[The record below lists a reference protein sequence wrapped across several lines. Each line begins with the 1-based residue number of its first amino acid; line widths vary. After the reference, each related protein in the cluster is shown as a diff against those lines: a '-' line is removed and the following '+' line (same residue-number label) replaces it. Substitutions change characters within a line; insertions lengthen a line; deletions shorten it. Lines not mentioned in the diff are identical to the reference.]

1 MSSQEKL
8 SFDYSVKAFEDDKVT
23 MQLKFKN
30 PEEVSR
36 YTDRETLTI
45 ELVEFRD
52 TNGDVICDGSQL
64 NITIPN
70 QLEEAEV
77 ATIKTA
83 AVATVT
89 VVGSQFTLNLII

>member
-1 MSSQEKL
+1 MSSKEKL
-8 SFDYSVKAFEDDKVT
+8 AFDYSVKAFTDNKIT

-36 YTDRETLTI
+36 FTEKETLTI

-52 TNGDVICDGSQL
+52 SNGEVISDGSRL
-64 NITIPN
+64 NITVPN
-70 QLEEAEV
+70 QLEEGEAAAIK
-77 ATIKTA
+77 AT